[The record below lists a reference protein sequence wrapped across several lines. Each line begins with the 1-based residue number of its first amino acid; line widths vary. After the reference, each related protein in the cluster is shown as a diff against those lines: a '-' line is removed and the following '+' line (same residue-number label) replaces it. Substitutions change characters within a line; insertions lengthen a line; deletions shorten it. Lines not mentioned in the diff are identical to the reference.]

1 LKPLALGSFAENQAQ
16 FLQVPNGPSTVS
28 NQY

>member
-1 LKPLALGSFAENQAQ
+1 
-16 FLQVPNGPSTVS
+16 LQVPNGPSTVS